1 MHYDYV
7 EWLLYKTKSLSEE
20 KLNEMEEHLYTC
32 DQCMETFLSLIEDAE
47 IDLASKLVAE
57 NFTASVIQAI
67 SKEKVKPINKKD
79 RKIEESK
86 ADKRASKYDK
96 NTFNYQLIYYVAV
109 ASITIFLSLGGFYTS
124 LVDAVPRIRE
134 SIEMVDVR
142 PNSIGRLSERIVN
155 STSELISSI
164 ENIDRFEE
172 ESDER

>member
-1 MHYDYV
+1 MKWKNTYIPATNA
-7 EWLLYKTKSLSEE
+7 WKPSL
-20 KLNEMEEHLYTC
+20 
-32 DQCMETFLSLIEDAE
+32 LIEDAE

-109 ASITIFLSLGGFYTS
+109 ASVTIFLSLGAFIP
-124 LVDAVPRIRE
+124 A
-134 SIEMVDVR
+134 
-142 PNSIGRLSERIVN
+142 
-155 STSELISSI
+155 
-164 ENIDRFEE
+164 
-172 ESDER
+172 